1 MVPWT
6 SPSMYRSSLPR
17 TSPLINNVDV
27 MMPPEG
33 CTTSAVNPATL
44 RTAGGST
51 RGADAGADVGA
62 LVGASDAG
70 TPGFES
76 SGLRHMF
83 FPQPKTPWPQ
93 GWGSFSSPERTVTCA
108 L

>member
-1 MVPWT
+1 
-6 SPSMYRSSLPR
+6 MYRSSLPR

-27 MMPPEG
+27 IMPPEG
-33 CTTSAVNPATL
+33 CTTSAVSPATL

-51 RGADAGADVGA
+51 RGADTGADVGA
-62 LVGASDAG
+62 LAVGASAAG
-70 TPGFES
+70 AAGLES

-93 GWGSFSSPERTVTCA
+93 GWGSLRSPERTVTCA